1 MSFADKLKKLRTEN
15 KMTQQDV
22 ADRLN
27 VARSTIAGY
36 ETKNRQPSHE
46 KLTTLANLFRV
57 TVDYLLDDEVI
68 NLDSSQCVIYED
80 EEKKLIAKYRRLSP
94 APENVCQNMS
104 ACLNS
109 AMRKRIDSAE
119 YCPCASIQSIS
130 ILLQSF

>member
-1 MSFADKLKKLRTEN
+1 MPFADKLKKLRIEN

-68 NLDSSQCVIYED
+68 NIDSSQCVIYED

-94 APENVCQNMS
+94 AS
-104 ACLNS
+104 
-109 AMRKRIDSAE
+109 RKRLAE
-119 YCPCASIQSIS
+119 YVH
-130 ILLQSF
+130 LLELGDAEEN